1 MFQRDYF
8 MRMIEQ
14 MTQSIGQVMGL
25 RDRKEHLQALAI
37 VDELLDREFR
47 LNSRLIDSLTDKEL
61 VGMLTTGGVLDH
73 GSLQGIARLLRE
85 KGEIYD
91 EQGDPDAS
99 YAALLKSL
107 HLFLHGA
114 LEDGEPVIADPRI
127 EIEQLQSLLAA
138 YELPE
143 ATKRLL
149 LQWQESECH
158 LDQAENL
165 LHELLEDGQMKV
177 QEAESFYLRLQ
188 SMSAEQLASGGLSLA
203 EVREA
208 YEELQRQGVP
218 HGES

>member
-14 MTQSIGQVMGL
+14 MTQSIGQVVGL

-47 LNSRLIDSLTDKEL
+47 LNSRLIDSLTDQEL

-85 KGEIYD
+85 KGEIYE
-91 EQGDPDAS
+91 EQGDPEAS

-107 HLFLHGA
+107 HLFLYGA
-114 LEDGEPVIADPRI
+114 LEDAEPATAEPRE
-127 EIEQLQSLLAA
+127 EIDKLQTLLRA

-143 ATKRLL
+143 ETKRLL
-149 LQWQESECH
+149 LQWEESERH
-158 LDQAENL
+158 LDRAENL

-177 QEAESFYLRLQ
+177 QEAESFYLRLLA
-188 SMSAEQLASGGLSLA
+188 MPADQLASGRLSLD